1 MENNQ
6 ITIKINDGLTLTQN
20 KNGLTFGTD
29 AYLLAAF
36 TKTQGF
42 SASGKVMA
50 DLGSGTGIIPLLC
63 AEKNRFSKI
72 YAIEIQES
80 FAELIKKNAEQNS
93 LESIITPVCSDVRDL
108 KAIHLGQEVD
118 VVVSNPPYMKENA
131 GKRNTFDEKYIAR
144 HEVHGEIND
153 FCACAKRILKHGG
166 KFLTVFRPD
175 RLEDLMVALRE
186 NNLEPKRLVFV
197 CAHPLAEPSMVLT
210 EAIKGG
216 NSGMRVTRPLF
227 LSKTAEDYINN
238 IQSDDAEKIY
248 SDCSFAHFFE
258 E

>member
-6 ITIKINDGLTLTQN
+6 ITIKINDGITLTQN

-36 TKTQGF
+36 TKTQSF
-42 SASGKVMA
+42 NISGKIMA

-63 AEKNRFSKI
+63 AEKKRFDKI
-72 YAIEIQES
+72 YAIELQES
-80 FAELIKKNAEQNS
+80 FSLLIKKNAMQNS
-93 LESIITPVCSDVRDL
+93 LDDVIFPVCADVRDV
-108 KAIHLGQEVD
+108 KAMTLGQEVD

-144 HEVHGEIND
+144 HEVYGEIND

-186 NNLEPKRLVFV
+186 NNLEPKRQIFV
-197 CAHPLAEPSMVLT
+197 HAHPYAEPSMVLT

-216 NSGMRVTRPLF
+216 NAGMRVTRPLF
-227 LSKTAEDYINN
+227 LSNTADDYAKN
-238 IQSDDAEKIY
+238 ILSDDAKAIY
-248 SDCSFAHFFE
+248 DTCSFAKFFE